1 MPRAIDHLVIP
12 ARDLAAQ
19 AELYRRLGF
28 QVGARNRHPWGTENH
43 IVQFDGAFLEL
54 IGLGEGFVE
63 PAPEP
68 GVFSFAG
75 FVASFLE
82 RREGLAML
90 ALRSHD
96 AEADRRRFKANGLGD
111 FSRFDFARKARRA
124 DGGEADVAFLL
135 AFAACPALPEAGF
148 FVCQQRFPE
157 NFWSRAAQV
166 HPNGAR
172 GIAGV
177 AIAHE
182 NPREAAEFLS
192 RFVDAGAARRDGE
205 GFVVEADGASIE
217 CRPRAALA
225 ERYGASA
232 FRRDGSP
239 IALARVAV
247 ADVAATRALF
257 EAGGVA
263 FGDRAGALVVGA
275 DAAMGAALV
284 FEPIARASR
293 LRRPARV

>member
-12 ARDLAAQ
+12 ARDLTAQ

-54 IGLGEGFVE
+54 IGLGEGFV
-63 PAPEP
+63 ASASEP

-75 FVASFLE
+75 FVASFLA

-96 AEADRRRFKANGLGD
+96 AEADRRRFKADGLGD
-111 FSRFDFARKARRA
+111 FSRFDFARTARRP
-124 DGGEADVAFLL
+124 DGGEVDVAFSL

-172 GIAGV
+172 GIAGLV
-177 AIAHE
+177 IAHDD
-182 NPREAAEFLS
+182 PREAAEFLR
-192 RFVDAGAARRDGE
+192 RFVGAGAARRDGE
-205 GFVVEADGASIE
+205 GFVVEADGALIE

-225 ERYGASA
+225 ERYGAA
-232 FRRDGSP
+232 VIGEAGPPF
-239 IALARVAV
+239 ALARVAV
-247 ADVAATRALF
+247 ADLAATRALL
-257 EAGGVA
+257 EAGGAA
-263 FGDRAGALVVGA
+263 FRQRGGALIVGA
-275 DAAMGAALV
+275 GAAMGAALA
-284 FEPIARASR
+284 FEAGA
-293 LRRPARV
+293 LG

>member
-19 AELYRRLGF
+19 AEFYRRLGF

-54 IGLGEGFVE
+54 IGLGEGFAA
-63 PAPEP
+63 PTPEP

-75 FVASFLE
+75 FVSAFLQ
-82 RREGLAML
+82 RREGLGML
-90 ALRSHD
+90 VMRSHD
-96 AEADRRRFKANGLGD
+96 AEADRRQFIADGIGD
-111 FSRFDFARKARRA
+111 FARFDFARKARRP
-124 DGGEADVAFLL
+124 DGSEADVAFSL
-135 AFAACPALPEAGF
+135 AFAASPALPDAGF

-172 GIAGV
+172 GIAGL

-182 NPREAAEFLS
+182 NAREAADFLS
-192 RFVDAGAARRDGE
+192 RFVGAGAARREGP
-205 GFVVEADGASIE
+205 GFVVEADGARIE
-217 CRPRAALA
+217 CCSRAALA

-232 FRRDGSP
+232 IGADGP
-239 IALARVAV
+239 PLALTRIAV
-247 ADVAATRALF
+247 ADIAAARAIL
-257 EAGGVA
+257 EAGGV
-263 FGDRAGALVVGA
+263 GYLERDGALVVGA
-275 DAAMGAALV
+275 GEAMGAALA
-284 FEPIARASR
+284 FEAVARG
-293 LRRPARV
+293 

>member
-54 IGLGEGFVE
+54 IGLGEGFA
-63 PAPEP
+63 PPRPEP

-75 FVASFLE
+75 FVATFLA
-82 RREGLAML
+82 RREGVAML
-90 ALRSHD
+90 VMRSSD
-96 AEADRRRFKANGLGD
+96 AEADRRRFVADGIGD
-111 FSRFDFARKARRA
+111 FARFDFARKARRP
-124 DGGEADVAFLL
+124 DGGEVDVAFSL
-135 AFAACPALPEAGF
+135 AFAATPSLPESGF

-157 NFWSRAAQV
+157 NFWSRAAQI
-166 HPNGAR
+166 HPNGAL

-182 NPREAAEFLS
+182 NPGEAAEFLS
-192 RFVDAGAARRDGE
+192 RFVGGAKRRERD
-205 GFVVEADGASIE
+205 GFVVEADGARLE
-217 CRPRAALA
+217 CAPRDRLA
-225 ERYGASA
+225 ERYGAAAIGVEGPS
-232 FRRDGSP
+232 

-247 ADVAATRALF
+247 ADIGAVRGVL
-257 EAGGVA
+257 EAGHVRNEARGE
-263 FGDRAGALVVGA
+263 ALVVSSA
-275 DAAMGAALV
+275 AAMGAAIA
-284 FEPIARASR
+284 FEPV
-293 LRRPARV
+293 RVG

>member
-12 ARDLAAQ
+12 ARDLTAQ

-28 QVGARNRHPWGTENH
+28 QVGPRNRHPWGTENH

-54 IGLGEGFVE
+54 IGLGEGFAA

-75 FVASFLE
+75 FVADFLT

-90 ALRSHD
+90 VLRSQD
-96 AEADRRRFKANGLGD
+96 AEADRRRFKADGIGD
-111 FSRFDFARKARRA
+111 FSRFDFARKARRP
-124 DGGEADVAFLL
+124 DGSEVDVAFSL
-135 AFAACPALPEAGF
+135 AFAASPALPEAGF

-166 HPNGAR
+166 HPNGAS
-172 GIAGV
+172 GIAGI

-182 NPREAAEFLS
+182 NPREAADFLA
-192 RFVDAGAARRDGE
+192 RFVGAGAARREGE
-205 GFVVEADGASIE
+205 GFVVEADGALIE

-232 FRRDGSP
+232 FRAAGPP
-239 IALARVAV
+239 IALARIAV
-247 ADVAATRALF
+247 ADLAATRALM
-257 EAGGVA
+257 EAGGAA
-263 FGDRAGALVVGA
+263 FRQRGGALVVGA
-275 DAAMGAALV
+275 GEAMGAALA
-284 FEPIARASR
+284 FEAGARG
-293 LRRPARV
+293 